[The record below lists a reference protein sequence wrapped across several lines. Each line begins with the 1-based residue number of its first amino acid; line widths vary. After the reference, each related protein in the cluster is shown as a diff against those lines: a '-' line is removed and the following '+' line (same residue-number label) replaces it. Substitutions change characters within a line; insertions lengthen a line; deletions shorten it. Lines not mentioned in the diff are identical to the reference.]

1 MSKSNIKQHI
11 DISVGDL
18 VTYRSIKELTQE
30 NYQQKIIVHGVG
42 IVISIDEEYAK
53 VYWIHAQRGLWVLK
67 DKLTTF
73 ENLEDFTPRY

>member
-1 MSKSNIKQHI
+1 M
-11 DISVGDL
+11 GDL

>member
-1 MSKSNIKQHI
+1 
-11 DISVGDL
+11 VGDL